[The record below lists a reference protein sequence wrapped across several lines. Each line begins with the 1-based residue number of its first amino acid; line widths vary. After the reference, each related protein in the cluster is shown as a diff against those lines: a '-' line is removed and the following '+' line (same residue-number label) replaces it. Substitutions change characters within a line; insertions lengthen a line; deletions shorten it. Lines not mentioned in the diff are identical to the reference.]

1 MSNQGH
7 YHDLITFG
15 SMIKGLLKARK
26 SNQIPTYV
34 AIMAE
39 EQIRLDEMFVKTLL
53 YNRNEEVQSVMALL
67 RKNGMYISNDVQAII
82 DSIYKKI

>member
-67 RKNGMYISNDVQAII
+67 RKNGMYISNDIQAII

>member
-15 SMIKGLLKARK
+15 SMIKGFLKARK

-67 RKNGMYISNDVQAII
+67 RKNGMYISNDIQAII
-82 DSIYKKI
+82 DSIY